1 MEEGAPQFA
10 ISVNDLVVGF
20 GKQVVINHLS
30 LDVIKG
36 EILGLVGASG
46 GGKTVLMRTIIGLIA
61 RRSGEIEVMGSSIG
75 RSEDPAT
82 RNAAGRWG
90 VLFQQ
95 GALFSSLTAQQNIQ
109 FPLRE
114 SLKLSESLMDE
125 IAVAKLEMVGLTA
138 EVGDKFPS
146 ELSGGMTKRVALA
159 RALALDPAIVFLDE
173 PTSGLDPIAAGD
185 FDALIKTL
193 QKTLG
198 LTVFMVTHDLA
209 SLNTVCDRV
218 AALADGKIVAI
229 GSMHELLKSEHPW
242 VRAYFH
248 GKRSQMLQ
256 PKAS

>member
-1 MEEGAPQFA
+1 VIVPEVTPQFA
-10 ISVNDLVVGF
+10 IRVKELVVGF
-20 GKQVVINHLS
+20 GTHVVIDHLS
-30 LDVIKG
+30 LDVRRG

-46 GGKTVLMRTIIGLIA
+46 GGKSVLMRTIIGLIP
-61 RRSGEIEVMGSSIG
+61 RQSGEIEVMDSAIDGS
-75 RSEDPAT
+75 RDRVT
-82 RNAAGRWG
+82 RNVAGRWG
-90 VLFQQ
+90 ILFQQ
-95 GALFSSLTAQQNIQ
+95 GALFSSLTVRQNIQ

-114 SLKLSESLMDE
+114 NLVLSDALMDE
-125 IAVAKLEMVGLTA
+125 IATAKLEMVGLKP
-138 EVGDKFPS
+138 EDGDKFPS

-185 FDALIKTL
+185 FDVLIKTL

-229 GSMHELLKSEHPW
+229 GPMRGCFNPNIPGCEPI
-242 VRAYFH
+242 FT
-248 GKRSQMLQ
+248 
-256 PKAS
+256 ASAP

>member
-1 MEEGAPQFA
+1 MQAAGEQFA
-10 ISVNDLVVGF
+10 IRVRDLVVGF
-20 GKQVVINHLS
+20 RRHVVIDHLA
-30 LDVIKG
+30 LDVRRG

-46 GGKTVLMRTIIGLIA
+46 GGKSVLMRTIIGLIP
-61 RRSGEIEVMGSSIG
+61 RQSGEIELMGAPIG
-75 RSEDPAT
+75 NRDRAT
-82 RNAAGRWG
+82 RNAAERWG
-90 VLFQQ
+90 ILFQQ
-95 GALFSSLTAQQNIQ
+95 GALFSSLTVRQNIQ

-114 SLKLSESLMDE
+114 TLVLSDELMDE
-125 IAVAKLEMVGLTA
+125 IATAKLEMVGLKP
-138 EVGDKFPS
+138 EDGDKFPS

-229 GSMHELLKSEHPW
+229 GPMRELLESEHPW

>member
-1 MEEGAPQFA
+1 MPETTPQFA
-10 ISVNDLVVGF
+10 IRVHDLVVGF
-20 GKQVVINHLS
+20 GKQVVIDHLS
-30 LDVIKG
+30 LDVRRG

-46 GGKTVLMRTIIGLIA
+46 GGKSVLMRTIIGLIP
-61 RRSGEIEVMGSSIG
+61 RRSGEIEVMGTAIG
-75 RSEDPAT
+75 GHDRLSLS
-82 RNAAGRWG
+82 AAGRWG
-90 VLFQQ
+90 ILFQQ
-95 GALFSSLTAQQNIQ
+95 GALFSSLTVRQNIQ

-114 SLKLSESLMDE
+114 NLVLSDTLMDE
-125 IAVAKLEMVGLTA
+125 IATAKLEMVGLTA
-138 EVGDKFPS
+138 EDGDKFPS

-229 GSMHELLKSEHPW
+229 GPMRELLQSGHPW